1 MEEQQKKRRRFP
13 GWAKIVIA
21 VVLTLVLTLGAV
33 AGAGGG
39 GVWHPPAAVVVFG
52 KDGIALMQGYL
63 LAKFSFVETDADL
76 SKAVDSALD
85 GMVEGLGDRWS
96 YYLDP
101 ESYQNTLQSRANNYV
116 GIGVTVSYDR
126 EDGLLV
132 QEVTEEGPAQQAGV
146 KAGDVIT
153 HVDGTSVAGD
163 ARYEAT
169 DMIAGEE
176 GTQVELTLLGEDGT
190 TRTVTCTRQTLKSDS
205 VSSKLLD
212 NGVGYVRL
220 DNFYSG
226 AASSLSREVQSLMDQ
241 GATSL
246 VLDVRSNP
254 GGYVA
259 ELIAALDYLLPE
271 GPIFTERPRWGKET
285 VYESD
290 ASCVDLPMVVMVD
303 GNSYSAAELF
313 AAQLRESVQAPIVG
327 EVTSGKGYA
336 QLTFPLVNGGGLGLS
351 VSAYCTGGG
360 HSLIGEGIQPDVELS
375 LDDSGTDNQLQAAI
389 DLLLK

>member
-1 MEEQQKKRRRFP
+1 MEEQQKKRRRVP
-13 GWAKIVIA
+13 GWVKIIIA
-21 VVLTLVLTLGAV
+21 VVLTLGVSAGAV
-33 AGAGGG
+33 A
-39 GVWHPPAAVVVFG
+39 AVLG
-52 KDGIALMQGYL
+52 RDGIALVQGYL
-63 LAKFSFVETDADL
+63 LAKFAFVETDADL
-76 SKAVDSALD
+76 SKAVDVALG

-101 ESYQNTLQSRANNYV
+101 ESYESTMEHRANNYV
-116 GIGVTVSYDR
+116 GIGVTVSYER

-132 QEVTEEGPAQQAGV
+132 QDVTQDGPAQQAGV
-146 KAGDVIT
+146 VVGDLIT
-153 HVDGTSVAGD
+153 QVDGTSVAGD
-163 ARYEAT
+163 ARYQAT
-169 DMIAGEE
+169 DLITGEE
-176 GTQVELTLLGEDGT
+176 GTQVELTLLGADGS

-220 DNFYSG
+220 DNFYAG
-226 AASSLSREVQSLMDQ
+226 CADSLQREVESLMDQ

-254 GGYVA
+254 GGYVS
-259 ELIAALDYLLPE
+259 ELIDALDYLLPE
-271 GPIFTERPRWGKET
+271 GPIFVERPRWGKET

-303 GNSYSAAELF
+303 ANSYSAAELF

-336 QLTFPLVNGGGLGLS
+336 QLTFPLLNGGGLGLS
-351 VSAYCTGGG
+351 VSAYCTGSG
-360 HSLIGEGIQPDVELS
+360 HSLIGEGITPDVELS
-375 LDDSGTDNQLQAAI
+375 LDTSGGTDNQLQAALE
-389 DLLLK
+389 LLQK

>member
-1 MEEQQKKRRRFP
+1 MEEEQKKRPRLP

-21 VVLTLVLTLGAV
+21 VAVTLAVTVGGAALVLGRS
-33 AGAGGG
+33 GM
-39 GVWHPPAAVVVFG
+39 
-52 KDGIALMQGYL
+52 ALVQGYL
-63 LAKFSFVETDADL
+63 LAKFAFVETDADL
-76 SKAVDSALD
+76 NKAVDGALN
-85 GMVEGLGDRWS
+85 GLVEGLGDRWS
-96 YYLDP
+96 YYLDQ
-101 ESYQNTLQSRANNYV
+101 ESYQSTLEHRANNYV
-116 GIGVTVSYDR
+116 GVGVTVSYER

-132 QEVTEEGPAQQAGV
+132 QNVTQDGPAQQAGV
-146 KAGDVIT
+146 VAGDLIT

-163 ARYEAT
+163 ARYQAT
-169 DMIAGEE
+169 NLIAGEE

-271 GPIFTERPRWGKET
+271 GPVFTERPRWGKET

-303 GNSYSAAELF
+303 ANSYSAAELF

>member
-1 MEEQQKKRRRFP
+1 MEEQQKKRRRVP
-13 GWAKIVIA
+13 GWAKIIIA

-33 AGAGGG
+33 AGA
-39 GVWHPPAAVVVFG
+39 AVVVFG
-52 KDGIALMQGYL
+52 RDGIALMQGYL

-101 ESYQNTLQSRANNYV
+101 ESYQDTLESRANNYV
-116 GIGVTVSYDR
+116 GIGITVSYDR

-146 KAGDVIT
+146 KAGDIIT
-153 HVDGTSVAGD
+153 HVDGASVAGD

-176 GTQVELTLLGEDGT
+176 GTQVELTLLGEDGA

-212 NGVGYVRL
+212 DGVGYVRL

-259 ELIAALDYLLPE
+259 ELIVALDYLLPE
-271 GPIFTERPRWGKET
+271 GPVFTERPRWGEET
-285 VYESD
+285 VYDSD
-290 ASCVDLPMVVMVD
+290 AECVDLPMAVLVD
-303 GNSYSAAELF
+303 AYSYSAAELF

>member
-1 MEEQQKKRRRFP
+1 MEEQQKKRRRVP
-13 GWAKIVIA
+13 GWAKIIIA
-21 VVLTLVLTLGAV
+21 VVLTLVVTLGAV
-33 AGAGGG
+33 AGA
-39 GVWHPPAAVVVFG
+39 AVMVFG
-52 KDGIALMQGYL
+52 RDGIALMQGYL

-101 ESYQNTLQSRANNYV
+101 ESYQDTLESRANNYV
-116 GIGVTVSYDR
+116 GIGITVSYDR

-146 KAGDVIT
+146 KAGDIIT
-153 HVDGTSVAGD
+153 HVDGASVAGD

-212 NGVGYVRL
+212 DGVGYVRL

-259 ELIAALDYLLPE
+259 ELIVALDYLLPE
-271 GPIFTERPRWGKET
+271 GPVFTERPRWGEET

-290 ASCVDLPMVVMVD
+290 AECVDLPMAVLVD
-303 GNSYSAAELF
+303 AYSYSAAELF

>member
-1 MEEQQKKRRRFP
+1 MEEQQKKRRRVP
-13 GWAKIVIA
+13 GWAKIIIA

-33 AGAGGG
+33 AGA
-39 GVWHPPAAVVVFG
+39 AVMVFG
-52 KDGIALMQGYL
+52 RDGIALMQGYL

-101 ESYQNTLQSRANNYV
+101 ESYQDTLESRANNYV
-116 GIGVTVSYDR
+116 GIGITVSYDR

-146 KAGDVIT
+146 KAGDIIT
-153 HVDGTSVAGD
+153 HVDGASVAGD

-169 DMIAGEE
+169 DRIAGEE

-212 NGVGYVRL
+212 DGVGYVRL

-259 ELIAALDYLLPE
+259 ELIVALDYLLPE
-271 GPIFTERPRWGKET
+271 GPVFTERPRWGEET
-285 VYESD
+285 VYDSD
-290 ASCVDLPMVVMVD
+290 AECVDLPMAVLVD
-303 GNSYSAAELF
+303 AYSYSAAELF

>member
-1 MEEQQKKRRRFP
+1 MEEQQKKRRRVP
-13 GWAKIVIA
+13 GWAKIIIA
-21 VVLTLVLTLGAV
+21 VVLTLVVTLGAV
-33 AGAGGG
+33 AGA
-39 GVWHPPAAVVVFG
+39 AVMVFG
-52 KDGIALMQGYL
+52 RDGIALMQGYL

-101 ESYQNTLQSRANNYV
+101 ESYQDTLESRANNYV
-116 GIGVTVSYDR
+116 GIGITVSYDR

-146 KAGDVIT
+146 KAGDIIT
-153 HVDGTSVAGD
+153 HVDGASVAGD

-176 GTQVELTLLGEDGT
+176 GTQVELTLLGEDGA

-212 NGVGYVRL
+212 DGVGYVRL

-259 ELIAALDYLLPE
+259 ELIVALDYLLPE
-271 GPIFTERPRWGKET
+271 GPVFTERPRWGEET
-285 VYESD
+285 VYDSD
-290 ASCVDLPMVVMVD
+290 AECVDLPMAVLVD
-303 GNSYSAAELF
+303 ANSYSAAELF

>member
-1 MEEQQKKRRRFP
+1 
-13 GWAKIVIA
+13 
-21 VVLTLVLTLGAV
+21 
-33 AGAGGG
+33 
-39 GVWHPPAAVVVFG
+39 
-52 KDGIALMQGYL
+52 
-63 LAKFSFVETDADL
+63 
-76 SKAVDSALD
+76 
-85 GMVEGLGDRWS
+85 MVEGLGDRWS

-146 KAGDVIT
+146 RAGDVIT

-303 GNSYSAAELF
+303 ANSYSAAELF

>member
-1 MEEQQKKRRRFP
+1 MEEQQKKRRRVP
-13 GWAKIVIA
+13 GWAKIIIA

-33 AGAGGG
+33 AGA
-39 GVWHPPAAVVVFG
+39 AVVVFG
-52 KDGIALMQGYL
+52 RDGIALMQGYL

-85 GMVEGLGDRWS
+85 GLVEGLGDRWS

-101 ESYQNTLQSRANNYV
+101 ESYQDTLQNRANNYV
-116 GIGVTVSYDR
+116 GIGITVSYDR

-146 KAGDVIT
+146 KAGDIIT
-153 HVDGTSVAGD
+153 HVDGASVAGD

-212 NGVGYVRL
+212 DGVGYVRL

-259 ELIAALDYLLPE
+259 ELIVALDYLLPE
-271 GPIFTERPRWGKET
+271 GPVFTERPRWGEET
-285 VYESD
+285 VYDSD
-290 ASCVDLPMVVMVD
+290 AECVDLPMAVLVD
-303 GNSYSAAELF
+303 AYSYSAAELF

>member
-1 MEEQQKKRRRFP
+1 MEEQQKKRRRVP
-13 GWAKIVIA
+13 GWAKIIIA
-21 VVLTLVLTLGAV
+21 VVLTLVVTLGAV
-33 AGAGGG
+33 AGA
-39 GVWHPPAAVVVFG
+39 AVMVFG
-52 KDGIALMQGYL
+52 RDGIALMQGYL

-101 ESYQNTLQSRANNYV
+101 ESYQDTLESRANNYV
-116 GIGVTVSYDR
+116 GIGITVSYDR

-212 NGVGYVRL
+212 DGVGYVRL

-259 ELIAALDYLLPE
+259 ELIVALDYLLPE
-271 GPIFTERPRWGKET
+271 GPVFTERPRWGEET
-285 VYESD
+285 VYDSD
-290 ASCVDLPMVVMVD
+290 AECVDLPMAVLVD
-303 GNSYSAAELF
+303 AYSYSAAELF

>member
-1 MEEQQKKRRRFP
+1 MEEQQKKRRRVP
-13 GWAKIVIA
+13 GWAKIIIA
-21 VVLTLVLTLGAV
+21 VVLTLVVTLGAV
-33 AGAGGG
+33 AGA
-39 GVWHPPAAVVVFG
+39 AVMVFG
-52 KDGIALMQGYL
+52 RDGIALMQGYL

-101 ESYQNTLQSRANNYV
+101 ESYQDTLESRANNYV
-116 GIGVTVSYDR
+116 GIGITVSYDR

-212 NGVGYVRL
+212 DGVGYVRL

-259 ELIAALDYLLPE
+259 ELIVALDYLLPE
-271 GPIFTERPRWGKET
+271 GPVFTERPRWGEET
-285 VYESD
+285 VYDSD
-290 ASCVDLPMVVMVD
+290 AECVDLPMAVLVD
-303 GNSYSAAELF
+303 AYSYSAAELF
-313 AAQLRESVQAPIVG
+313 AAQLRESVQVPIVG

>member
-1 MEEQQKKRRRFP
+1 MEEQQKKRRRVP
-13 GWAKIVIA
+13 GWAKIIIA
-21 VVLTLVLTLGAV
+21 VVLTLVVTLGAV
-33 AGAGGG
+33 AGA
-39 GVWHPPAAVVVFG
+39 AVMVFG
-52 KDGIALMQGYL
+52 RDGIALMQGYL

-101 ESYQNTLQSRANNYV
+101 ESYQDTLESRANNYV
-116 GIGVTVSYDR
+116 GIGITVSYDR

-146 KAGDVIT
+146 KAGDIIT
-153 HVDGTSVAGD
+153 HVDGASVAGD

-176 GTQVELTLLGEDGT
+176 GTQVELTLLGEDGA

-259 ELIAALDYLLPE
+259 ELIVALDYLLPE
-271 GPIFTERPRWGKET
+271 GPVFTERPRWGEET
-285 VYESD
+285 VYDSD
-290 ASCVDLPMVVMVD
+290 AECVDLPMAVLVD
-303 GNSYSAAELF
+303 AYSYSAAELF

>member
-1 MEEQQKKRRRFP
+1 MEEQQKKRRRVP
-13 GWAKIVIA
+13 GWAKIIIA
-21 VVLTLVLTLGAV
+21 VVLTLVVTLGAV
-33 AGAGGG
+33 AGA
-39 GVWHPPAAVVVFG
+39 AVMVFG
-52 KDGIALMQGYL
+52 RDGIALMQGYL

-101 ESYQNTLQSRANNYV
+101 ESYQDTLESRANNYV
-116 GIGVTVSYDR
+116 GIGITVSYDR

-146 KAGDVIT
+146 KAGDIIT
-153 HVDGTSVAGD
+153 HVDGASVAGD

-176 GTQVELTLLGEDGT
+176 GTQVELTLLGEDGA

-212 NGVGYVRL
+212 DGVGYVRL

-259 ELIAALDYLLPE
+259 ELIVALDYLLPE
-271 GPIFTERPRWGKET
+271 GPVFTERPRWGEET
-285 VYESD
+285 VYDSD
-290 ASCVDLPMVVMVD
+290 AECVDLPMAVLVD
-303 GNSYSAAELF
+303 AYSYSAAELF

>member
-1 MEEQQKKRRRFP
+1 MEEQQKKRRRVP
-13 GWAKIVIA
+13 GWAKIIIA
-21 VVLTLVLTLGAV
+21 VVLTLVVTLGAV
-33 AGAGGG
+33 AGA
-39 GVWHPPAAVVVFG
+39 AVMVFG
-52 KDGIALMQGYL
+52 RDGIALMQGYL

-101 ESYQNTLQSRANNYV
+101 ESYQDTLESRANNYV
-116 GIGVTVSYDR
+116 GIGITVSYDR

-146 KAGDVIT
+146 KAGDIIT
-153 HVDGTSVAGD
+153 HVDGASVAGD

-212 NGVGYVRL
+212 DGVGYVRL

-259 ELIAALDYLLPE
+259 ELIVALDYLLPE
-271 GPIFTERPRWGKET
+271 GPVFTERPRWGEET

-290 ASCVDLPMVVMVD
+290 ASCVDLPMVVLVD
-303 GNSYSAAELF
+303 AYSYSAAELF

-375 LDDSGTDNQLQAAI
+375 LGDSGTDNQLQAAI
-389 DLLLK
+389 DLLQK

>member
-1 MEEQQKKRRRFP
+1 MDEQKKRRRVP
-13 GWAKIVIA
+13 GWAKIIIA
-21 VVLTLVLTLGAV
+21 VVLTLVVTLGAV
-33 AGAGGG
+33 AGA
-39 GVWHPPAAVVVFG
+39 AVMVFG
-52 KDGIALMQGYL
+52 RDGIALMQGYL

-101 ESYQNTLQSRANNYV
+101 ESYQDTLESRANNYV
-116 GIGVTVSYDR
+116 GIGITVSYDR

-212 NGVGYVRL
+212 DGVGYVRL

-259 ELIAALDYLLPE
+259 ELIVALDYLLPE
-271 GPIFTERPRWGKET
+271 GPVFTERPRWGEET
-285 VYESD
+285 VYDSD
-290 ASCVDLPMVVMVD
+290 AECVDLPMAVLVD
-303 GNSYSAAELF
+303 AYSYSAAELF

>member
-33 AGAGGG
+33 AGAAVG

-290 ASCVDLPMVVMVD
+290 ASCVDLPMVVRVD
-303 GNSYSAAELF
+303 ANSYSAAELF

>member
-1 MEEQQKKRRRFP
+1 MEEQQKKRRRIP

-33 AGAGGG
+33 AGA
-39 GVWHPPAAVVVFG
+39 AVIVFG

-63 LAKFSFVETDADL
+63 LAKFAFVETDADL
-76 SKAVDSALD
+76 SKAVDGALD

-126 EDGLLV
+126 EEGLLV
-132 QEVTEEGPAQQAGV
+132 QEVTEDGPAQQAGV
-146 KAGDVIT
+146 VAGDIIT

-190 TRTVTCTRQTLKSDS
+190 TRTVTCTRQTLKTDS
-205 VSSKLLD
+205 ASSKLLD

-226 AASSLSREVQSLMDQ
+226 AASSLSREVQSLIDQ

-271 GPIFTERPRWGKET
+271 GPVFTERPRWGKET

-303 GNSYSAAELF
+303 ANSYSAAELF

-375 LDDSGTDNQLQAAI
+375 LDDSGTDNQLQAAL
-389 DLLLK
+389 DLLKEQ

>member
-1 MEEQQKKRRRFP
+1 MEEQQKKRRRVP
-13 GWAKIVIA
+13 GWVKIIIA
-21 VVLTLVLTLGAV
+21 VVLTLGVTAGAV
-33 AGAGGG
+33 A
-39 GVWHPPAAVVVFG
+39 AVLG
-52 KDGIALMQGYL
+52 RDGIALVQGYL
-63 LAKFSFVETDADL
+63 LAKFAFVETDADL
-76 SKAVDSALD
+76 SKAVDGALG

-101 ESYQNTLQSRANNYV
+101 ESYESTLEHRANNYV
-116 GIGVTVSYDR
+116 GIGVTVSYER

-132 QEVTEEGPAQQAGV
+132 QDVTQDGPAQQAGV
-146 KAGDVIT
+146 VAGDLIT
-153 HVDGTSVAGD
+153 QVDGTSVAGD

-169 DMIAGEE
+169 DLIAGEE
-176 GTQVELTLLGEDGT
+176 GTQVELTILGADGS

-205 VSSKLLD
+205 VSGKLLD

-220 DNFYSG
+220 DNFYAG
-226 AASSLSREVQSLMDQ
+226 CADSLQREVESLMDQ

-254 GGYVA
+254 GGYVS

-271 GPIFTERPRWGKET
+271 GPIFVERPRWGKET

-303 GNSYSAAELF
+303 ANSYSAAELF

-336 QLTFPLVNGGGLGLS
+336 QLTFPLINGGGLGLS
-351 VSAYCTGGG
+351 VSAYCTGSG
-360 HSLIGEGIQPDVELS
+360 HSLIGEGITPDVELS
-375 LDDSGTDNQLQAAI
+375 LDTSGGTDNQLQAALE
-389 DLLLK
+389 LLQK

>member
-21 VVLTLVLTLGAV
+21 VVLTLVVTLGAV
-33 AGAGGG
+33 AGA
-39 GVWHPPAAVVVFG
+39 AVMVFG
-52 KDGIALMQGYL
+52 RDGIALMQGYL

-101 ESYQNTLQSRANNYV
+101 ESYQDTLESRANNYV

-176 GTQVELTLLGEDGT
+176 GTQVGLTLLGEDGT

-271 GPIFTERPRWGKET
+271 GPVFTERPRWGKET

-303 GNSYSAAELF
+303 ANSYSAAELF

>member
-1 MEEQQKKRRRFP
+1 MEEQQKKRRRVP
-13 GWAKIVIA
+13 GWVKIIIA
-21 VVLTLVLTLGAV
+21 VVLTLGVSAGAV
-33 AGAGGG
+33 A
-39 GVWHPPAAVVVFG
+39 AVLG
-52 KDGIALMQGYL
+52 RDGIALVQGYL
-63 LAKFSFVETDADL
+63 LAKFAFVETDADL
-76 SKAVDSALD
+76 SKAVDGALG

-101 ESYQNTLQSRANNYV
+101 ESYESTMEHRANNYV
-116 GIGVTVSYDR
+116 GIGVTVSYER

-132 QEVTEEGPAQQAGV
+132 QDVTQDGPAQQAGV
-146 KAGDVIT
+146 VAGDLIT
-153 HVDGTSVAGD
+153 QVDGTSVAGD
-163 ARYEAT
+163 ARYQAT
-169 DMIAGEE
+169 DLMAGEE
-176 GTQVELTLLGEDGT
+176 GTQVELTLLGADGS

-220 DNFYSG
+220 DNFYAG
-226 AASSLSREVQSLMDQ
+226 CADSLQREVESLMDQ

-254 GGYVA
+254 GGYVS
-259 ELIAALDYLLPE
+259 ELIDALDYLLPE
-271 GPIFTERPRWGKET
+271 GPIFVERPRWGKET

-303 GNSYSAAELF
+303 ANSYSAAELF

-351 VSAYCTGGG
+351 VSAYCTGSG
-360 HSLIGEGIQPDVELS
+360 HSLIGEGITPDVELS
-375 LDDSGTDNQLQAAI
+375 LDTSGGTDNQLQAALE
-389 DLLLK
+389 LLQK

>member
-1 MEEQQKKRRRFP
+1 MEEQQKKRRRVP
-13 GWAKIVIA
+13 GWAKIIIA
-21 VVLTLVLTLGAV
+21 VVLTLVVTLGAV
-33 AGAGGG
+33 AGA
-39 GVWHPPAAVVVFG
+39 AVMVFG
-52 KDGIALMQGYL
+52 RDGIALMQGYL

-101 ESYQNTLQSRANNYV
+101 ESYQDTLESRANNYV
-116 GIGVTVSYDR
+116 GIGITVSYDR

-146 KAGDVIT
+146 KAGDIIT
-153 HVDGTSVAGD
+153 HVDGASVAGD

-176 GTQVELTLLGEDGT
+176 GTQVELTLLGEDGA

-212 NGVGYVRL
+212 DGVGYVRL

-259 ELIAALDYLLPE
+259 ELIVALDYLLPE
-271 GPIFTERPRWGKET
+271 GPVFTERPRWGEET
-285 VYESD
+285 VYDSD
-290 ASCVDLPMVVMVD
+290 AECVDLPMAVLVD
-303 GNSYSAAELF
+303 AYSYSAAELF

-375 LDDSGTDNQLQAAI
+375 LGDSGTDNQLQAAI

>member
-1 MEEQQKKRRRFP
+1 MEEQQKKRRRVP
-13 GWAKIVIA
+13 GWAKIIIA
-21 VVLTLVLTLGAV
+21 VVLTLVVTLGAV
-33 AGAGGG
+33 AGA
-39 GVWHPPAAVVVFG
+39 AVMVFG
-52 KDGIALMQGYL
+52 RDGIALMQGYL

-101 ESYQNTLQSRANNYV
+101 ESYQDTLESRANNYV
-116 GIGVTVSYDR
+116 GIGITVSYDR

-212 NGVGYVRL
+212 DGVGYVRL

-259 ELIAALDYLLPE
+259 ELIVALDYLLPE
-271 GPIFTERPRWGKET
+271 GPVFTERPRWGEET
-285 VYESD
+285 VYDSD
-290 ASCVDLPMVVMVD
+290 AECVDLPMAVLVD
-303 GNSYSAAELF
+303 ANSYSAAELF

>member
-33 AGAGGG
+33 AGA
-39 GVWHPPAAVVVFG
+39 AVVVFG
-52 KDGIALMQGYL
+52 KDGITLMQGYL

-259 ELIAALDYLLPE
+259 ELIA
-271 GPIFTERPRWGKET
+271 
-285 VYESD
+285 
-290 ASCVDLPMVVMVD
+290 
-303 GNSYSAAELF
+303 
-313 AAQLRESVQAPIVG
+313 ESVEDVCG
-327 EVTSGKGYA
+327 DDGYA
-336 QLTFPLVNGGGLGLS
+336 HMGKLGNL
-351 VSAYCTGGG
+351 
-360 HSLIGEGIQPDVELS
+360 LLKKQPDFDPRNYGFSKLS
-375 LDDSGTDNQLQAAI
+375 KLIRALGRFDWKTEGTDNSEYFVRDNQR
-389 DLLLK
+389 DKE

>member
-1 MEEQQKKRRRFP
+1 MEEQQKKRRRVP
-13 GWAKIVIA
+13 GWAKIIIA
-21 VVLTLVLTLGAV
+21 VVLTLVVSLGAV
-33 AGAGGG
+33 AGA
-39 GVWHPPAAVVVFG
+39 AVMVFG
-52 KDGIALMQGYL
+52 RDGIALMQGYL

-76 SKAVDSALD
+76 FKAVDSALD

-101 ESYQNTLQSRANNYV
+101 ESYQDTLQNRANNYV
-116 GIGVTVSYDR
+116 GIGITVSYDR

-176 GTQVELTLLGEDGT
+176 GTQVELTLLGEDGA

-212 NGVGYVRL
+212 DGVGYVRL

-259 ELIAALDYLLPE
+259 ELIVALDYLLPE
-271 GPIFTERPRWGKET
+271 GPVFTERPRWGEET
-285 VYESD
+285 VYDSD
-290 ASCVDLPMVVMVD
+290 AECVDLPMAVLVD
-303 GNSYSAAELF
+303 ANSYSAAELF